1 MTRPIND
8 PSTDGITRSPRDR
21 ASLLPMSQTR
31 SAPSTEGDLA
41 KGVFPF
47 SIVSQALSG
56 PSIMATW
63 TASVRI
69 SVGVEGGLTG
79 GGGDTAGA
87 GEGGAMTD
95 ATVGDAAPTKLM
107 TGLPYAERDGRF
119 GSAAGDA

>member
-1 MTRPIND
+1 MTPPIND
-8 PSTDGITRSPRDR
+8 PSTDCITRSPRDS

-79 GGGDTAGA
+79 GGGGTAGA
-87 GEGGAMTD
+87 GEGGARTA
-95 ATVGDAAPTKLM
+95 AT
-107 TGLPYAERDGRF
+107 
-119 GSAAGDA
+119 AGDGAPPKHMITL